1 MNVTEFSPTGRPL
14 WPILAAIAIGVGVA
28 ATGLVFDQWALVSVL
43 CGGAVIA
50 LGAIAGITQLR
61 MTQRAYER
69 VLSEQADSRQKYESL
84 VVNLPGC
91 VYRCDWNADWTMLF
105 MSEGIRSIA
114 GYSPET
120 FMSGGSMTY
129 ASAIHPDDAKIVDD
143 AVAAGAAR
151 NEPFTVEY
159 RLRHKDGSLRWVFE
173 KGCVIKNSEG
183 KPIYLD
189 GVILDITESKQAA
202 LAMHGVQEDLRGVLD
217 SALAGDLTGQI
228 ELAGRSGIALHL
240 AEGINKL
247 VRTVNNAVGEV
258 GAVMAGLA
266 HGDLSRR
273 MTGEYQGALQQLKSN
288 TNLTANKLAS
298 IVGEAVDGM
307 TAIKTATSQL
317 SSGSTD
323 LSARTEEQVASLQE
337 MAAAIRELSVTVK
350 GNAENAQQANQLALA
365 ARASA
370 EGSGSVASEA
380 IEAMGRIEGSSQR
393 IGEIVGL
400 IEEIAFQ
407 TNLLALNAAVEAARA
422 GEAGRGFAVVAQEVR
437 ALAQRS
443 GQASKEIKALIAE
456 SGNQV
461 GKGVTLV
468 NRAGSSLSDIVTSV
482 KRVADIVAE
491 IASASQ
497 EQSLGVQ
504 QVDDSVTQMEVVTH
518 KNAALVE
525 ESTAS
530 LTSVDQQVEQL
541 LTVIAFFKTET
552 QTRAF
557 TAAPAKADP
566 KRLQKRLQQE
576 FPAQTPAAAPA
587 SAPRAKPVTSSAKA
601 AAAAGAPVDW
611 SEF

>member
-1 MNVTEFSPTGRPL
+1 MKDTDFAPTGRPL
-14 WPILAAIAIGVGVA
+14 WPILAAVAVGFCVA
-28 ATGLVFDQWALVSVL
+28 GTGLIFEQWTIAGLI
-43 CGGAVIA
+43 CGGAVLA
-50 LGAIAGITQLR
+50 LGAISGVMQLR
-61 MTQRAYER
+61 MTQRAYQR
-69 VLSEQADSRQKYESL
+69 VLAEQEDSRQKYESL
-84 VVNLPGC
+84 VVNLPGS
-91 VYRCDWNADWTMLF
+91 VYRCDWNADWTMNF
-105 MSEGIRSIA
+105 MSEGIRNIVGHA
-114 GYSPET
+114 PET
-120 FMSGGSMTY
+120 FMRGGSMAY
-129 ASAIHPDDAKIVDD
+129 ASVIHPDDSKLVDD
-143 AVAAGAAR
+143 AVTVAASR
-151 NEPFTVEY
+151 NEPFTIEY
-159 RLRHKDGSLRWVFE
+159 RVRHKDGSERWVFE
-173 KGCVIKNSEG
+173 KGCVVKSADN
-183 KPIYLD
+183 KPLYLD
-189 GVILDITESKQAA
+189 GVILDITDSKQAA
-202 LAMHGVQEDLRGVLD
+202 LAMHGIQDDLRSLLD
-217 SALAGDLTGQI
+217 AALAGDLTKQI
-228 ELAGRSGIALHL
+228 DLTGRSGIAKQL

-247 VRTVNNAVGEV
+247 VRTVNSAVSEV
-258 GAVMAGLA
+258 GAVIAGLA

-273 MTGEYQGALQQLKSN
+273 VNSDYQGALQLLKTN
-288 TNLTANKLAS
+288 TNLTAEKLAT
-298 IVGEAVDGM
+298 IAGETVDGM
-307 TAIKTATSQL
+307 TAIKAATSQL
-317 SSGSTD
+317 SSGSND

-350 GNAENAQQANQLALA
+350 ANAENAQQANQLALA

-370 EGSGSVASEA
+370 EGSGSVAGEA
-380 IEAMGRIEGSSQR
+380 IDAMGRIEASSQR

-456 SGNQV
+456 SGTQV

-468 NRAGSSLSDIVTSV
+468 NRAGGSLAEIVTSV

-530 LTSVDQQVEQL
+530 LTSVDQQVDQL
-541 LTVIAFFKTET
+541 LKVIAFF
-552 QTRAF
+552 QTSAQKF
-557 TAAPAKADP
+557 LPMPVKADA
-566 KRLQKRLQQE
+566 KRQQRRLQQD
-576 FPAQTPAAAPA
+576 FPAPAPAPAARAQPA
-587 SAPRAKPVTSSAKA
+587 APRAKIASAGGK
-601 AAAAGAPVDW
+601 VDW